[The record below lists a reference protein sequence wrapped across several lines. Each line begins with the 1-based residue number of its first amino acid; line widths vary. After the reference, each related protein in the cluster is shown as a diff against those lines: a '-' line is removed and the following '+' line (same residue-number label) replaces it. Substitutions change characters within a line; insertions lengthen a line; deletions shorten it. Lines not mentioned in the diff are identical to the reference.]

1 VRTITTQEILMNK
14 LLVST
19 AFASLVVFSGVA
31 QAGPF
36 TGLYVFGDSLS
47 DPGNASA
54 LTNGAVPAGGSQRF
68 SNGPTAVEQLATSLG
83 LSATAQYG
91 SSAGTNYAVG
101 GAFSGQGNL
110 NQGVASI
117 LATTG
122 VQSQIARFDA
132 ANFSYN
138 SSSTLFV
145 LNGGANDLF
154 YLLATGG
161 ASGPALQTTAQQ
173 AAANIANGI
182 KTLYADGARQFFVP
196 NLADVG
202 RTPAFAGNP
211 QGAGAASFYSVTYDN
226 ELALQLNNLRGNA
239 LYTGINIRLFDSFSY
254 LNTVLA
260 SPSTY
265 GITNTTGQCSTLVG
279 GCTNA
284 GATYLFWDSVHPTQF
299 ASSRTAAAYYE
310 AVVPTPGTL
319 ALIISALGLMGFIR
333 SRK

>member
-1 VRTITTQEILMNK
+1 MKK

-54 LTNGAVPAGGSQRF
+54 LTGGTVPAGGFQRF

-101 GAFSGQGNL
+101 GAFSGLGNL
-110 NQGVASI
+110 NQGTAPI
-117 LATTG
+117 LVTTG

-154 YLLATGG
+154 FLLATGG
-161 ASGPALQTTAQQ
+161 TGAQLQTGAQQ
-173 AAANIANGI
+173 AATNIANGI

-211 QGAGAASFYSVTYDN
+211 IGAGAASFYSVTYDN
-226 ELALQLNNLRGNA
+226 ELALQLNSLRSNP
-239 LYTGINIRLFDSFSY
+239 LYTGINI
-254 LNTVLA
+254 
-260 SPSTY
+260 
-265 GITNTTGQCSTLVG
+265 TGQCSTLTG
-279 GCTNA
+279 GCNGA

-299 ASSRTAAAYYE
+299 ASSRTATAYYD
-310 AVVPTPGTL
+310 AVVPAPSTL
-319 ALIISALGLMGFIR
+319 LLMMGALSLMGFVR
-333 SRK
+333 SRR